1 MSGTTLAGML
11 SSNTSWRC
19 TPYQPI
25 EEGLH
30 GETGA
35 TEDPGYARALHCE
48 LYLTSPAV
56 SIVMPGHDHL
66 GHYAT
71 LEGRYQ
77 ISHVLQV
84 VETVYVP
91 LLEQHIQAP
100 PKGKENIVQPFTRVL
115 GSCRSFLSAYKHAEQ
130 LGQGTEDVL

>member
-1 MSGTTLAGML
+1 MSGVILAGML
-11 SSNTSWRC
+11 IGNTSWPC

-30 GETGA
+30 GGTG
-35 TEDPGYARALHCE
+35 TPEDSGYARALHCE
-48 LYLTSPAV
+48 SSLMSRAV
-56 SIVMPGHDHL
+56 SIVMPEHGDV

-71 LEGRYQ
+71 HEARCK
-77 ISHVLQV
+77 SPHVLQV
-84 VETVYVP
+84 LETVYIP